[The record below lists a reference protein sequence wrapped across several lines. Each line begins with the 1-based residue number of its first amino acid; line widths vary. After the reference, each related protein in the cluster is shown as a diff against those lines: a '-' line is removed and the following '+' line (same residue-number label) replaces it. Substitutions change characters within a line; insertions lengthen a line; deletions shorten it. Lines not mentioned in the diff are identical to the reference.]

1 MVDGKMGTGRRERWT
16 GSSTPSPQGLCI
28 QVAAVAS
35 GSTASDKKF
44 LHFFYLL
51 FPIQIHNGFPVS
63 HKSLTPNET
72 AVLQLQMLC
81 WLYAGW
87 DALSQNPMVLKG
99 SMFRSASQ
107 FSRPMLNEE
116 LISILEHS
124 AWGSKS
130 NHQLIISNW
139 KALAHMFKHVA
150 TLKWL
155 VSLP

>member
-16 GSSTPSPQGLCI
+16 GSSTPSPQGLCT
-28 QVAAVAS
+28 QVATVAS

-51 FPIQIHNGFPVS
+51 FPIQIHNGFLVS

-150 TLKWL
+150 TLK
-155 VSLP
+155 

>member
-1 MVDGKMGTGRRERWT
+1 MAKWVQEEGKGGQAAPLLHHKVCAPRW
-16 GSSTPSPQGLCI
+16 PQWPQAQQPRIKSFCI
-28 QVAAVAS
+28 
-35 GSTASDKKF
+35 
-44 LHFFYLL
+44 FFYLL
-51 FPIQIHNGFPVS
+51 FPIQIHNGFLVS

-87 DALSQNPMVLKG
+87 DALPQNPVVLKG
-99 SMFRSASQ
+99 STSRSASQ

-130 NHQLIISNW
+130 NHQLMISNW

-150 TLKWL
+150 TLK
-155 VSLP
+155 